1 MAGLAVAAA
10 NPRYQFMVYNASVHH
25 WRVAAPLHRDGLRQH
40 LLPSTEQ
47 MVQVGRLLCMTYTLF
62 STVRPRCPCI
72 RVRKGPGHPLAALSA
87 SSAASLAP

>member
-1 MAGLAVAAA
+1 MSGLAVAAA

-47 MVQVGRLLCMTYTLF
+47 MVQVGRPLRIAC
-62 STVRPRCPCI
+62 TVFQ
-72 RVRKGPGHPLAALSA
+72 
-87 SSAASLAP
+87 